1 MSIIKKGEK
10 APLFNIIDQ
19 NAEDVNIENYR
30 VKKVIL
36 SSHPLAFTSVCAD
49 QMRSLERNYD
59 RIQEKGETVVIGL
72 SIDPQPSKKA
82 WAAVLNI
89 DNVKFESDFFP
100 LGEVAKAYVI
110 FNEENSA
117 SKRANIII
125 DEEGIVKWSKEYP
138 QAQLPDI
145 EEVIENL

>member
-10 APLFNIIDQ
+10 APLFNIKDQ
-19 NAEDVNIENYR
+19 NAEDVNLENYR
-30 VKKVIL
+30 GKKVIL

-72 SIDPQPSKKA
+72 SIDQQPSKKA

-89 DNVKFESDFFP
+89 DNVKFASDFFP
-100 LGEVAKAYVI
+100 LGEVAKAYGI

>member
-1 MSIIKKGEK
+1 MAIIKKGEK
-10 APLFNIIDQ
+10 APSFNIKDQ
-19 NAEDVNIENYR
+19 NAEDVNLEDYR
-30 VKKVIL
+30 GKKVII

-59 RIQEKGETVVIGL
+59 RIQEKGDTVIIGL

-89 DNVKFESDFFP
+89 DNVKFVSDFFP
-100 LGEVAKAYVI
+100 LGEVAKKYGI

>member
-10 APLFNIIDQ
+10 APLFNIKDQ
-19 NAEDVNIENYR
+19 NAEDVNLENYR
-30 VKKVIL
+30 GKKVIL

-49 QMRSLERNYD
+49 QMRSLERNFD

-89 DNVKFESDFFP
+89 DNVKFASDFFP
-100 LGEVAKAYVI
+100 LGEVAKAYGI

-138 QAQLPDI
+138 QAQLPYI

>member
-10 APLFNIIDQ
+10 APLFNIKDQ
-19 NAEDVNIENYR
+19 NAEDVNLENYR
-30 VKKVIL
+30 GKKVIL

-89 DNVKFESDFFP
+89 DNVKFASDFFP
-100 LGEVAKAYVI
+100 LGEVAKAYGI

-117 SKRANIII
+117 GKRANIII

>member
-10 APLFNIIDQ
+10 APLFNIKDQ
-19 NAEDVNIENYR
+19 NAEDVNLENYR
-30 VKKVIL
+30 GKKVIL

-72 SIDPQPSKKA
+72 SIDTQPSKKA

-89 DNVKFESDFFP
+89 DNVKFASDFFP
-100 LGEVAKAYVI
+100 LGEVAKAYGI

-125 DEEGIVKWSKEYP
+125 DEEGSVKWSKEYP

>member
-1 MSIIKKGEK
+1 MSIIQKGEK
-10 APLFNIIDQ
+10 APLFNIKDQ
-19 NAEDVNIENYR
+19 NAEDVNLENYR
-30 VKKVIL
+30 GKKVIL

-49 QMRSLERNYD
+49 QMRSLERNFD

-89 DNVKFESDFFP
+89 DNVKFASDFFP
-100 LGEVAKAYVI
+100 LGEVAKAYGI